1 MKTSPALWS
10 HIFFFVFANTFAL
23 SADDSIWSVFEGLRK
38 AAIKA
43 TAMSD
48 SDEIR
53 YGKTIAGEINR
64 TKILVHPS
72 ESRYRRVI
80 AIAREVAM
88 YRKRQNIPLTIYLEE
103 TSNINA
109 FAVAGGHVW
118 VTTGLLNFIRSNDE
132 LAGIIGHELV
142 HIDRKHCQSKIQIH
156 VLVLK
161 TINDTDLAG
170 LANTVALIL
179 NKPYSQ
185 NDENE
190 ADYFGATM
198 AFQAGYSPARMA
210 DFFVRMEAIYRMDLN
225 RGKHTDIDR
234 LLHSHPLNKERIQR
248 IRYRAIQLMKN

>member
-1 MKTSPALWS
+1 MKTALTLWLN
-10 HIFFFVFANTFAL
+10 IFFIVCTSSFIL

-38 AAIKA
+38 ATIKA
-43 TAMSD
+43 TEMSD

-64 TKILVHPS
+64 KKRILHPYDP
-72 ESRYRRVI
+72 RYRRVV

-88 YRKRQNIPLTIYLEE
+88 HRKRQNIPVTIYLEE
-103 TSNINA
+103 TSIINA

-161 TINDTDLAG
+161 TVNDTDLAG
-170 LANTVALIL
+170 FANTVALIL

-210 DFFVRMEAIYRMDLN
+210 DFFVRMEAIYRTDLK
-225 RGKHTDIDR
+225 RGKNTDIDR
-234 LLHSHPLNKERIQR
+234 FLHSHPLNKERIQR
-248 IRYRAIQLMKN
+248 IRYRAIQLMRN